1 MKTFS
6 LHIPKWI
13 CRDFLFSIDIWGTL
27 CYTNINIEISERCIM
42 EKLLK
47 VLTDPVSNRILQMIR
62 VREKMTISDILAENT
77 EVPRATVYRKIDKML
92 EVGAIFVADTNKV
105 RGQTENVYAIKEM
118 YIANPASDEESL
130 RIVTVSLMQILDLY
144 DRYFK
149 SGNADVN
156 RDKLFMLNYAIALS
170 DSDFS
175 DMMNEIFAVVD
186 KYQQKQNTENTKLRN
201 LYLLSAPRGEN
212 NEK

>member
-1 MKTFS
+1 
-6 LHIPKWI
+6 
-13 CRDFLFSIDIWGTL
+13 
-27 CYTNINIEISERCIM
+27 M

-92 EVGAIFVADTNKV
+92 KVGAIYVADTNKV

-118 YIANPASDEESL
+118 YIANSASDEKSL

-156 RDKLFMLNYAIALS
+156 RDKLFMLNYVIALS

-186 KYQQKQNTENTKLRN
+186 KYQQKHNTENTKLRN